1 MKLEKKILNIIK
13 KTTENKQDINLKTNL
28 IGNKA
33 VIDSSGLVQ
42 VCISLEELS
51 NELGFEFD
59 WTSEKAMSNTLSMFR
74 TAGSVIKEFK
84 KQQKK

>member
-13 KTTENKQDINLKTNL
+13 EESENKQNINLKTNL
-28 IGNKA
+28 VGNNA
-33 VIDSSGLVQ
+33 VIDSKSLIG
-42 VCISLEELS
+42 VCLSLEDLS

-74 TAGSVIKEFK
+74 TAGNLIEEFK
-84 KQQKK
+84 RQQKK

>member
-28 IGNKA
+28 IGSKA
-33 VIDSSGLVQ
+33 VIDSSGLVG

-51 NELGFEFD
+51 NELRFEFD
-59 WTSEKAMSNTLSMFR
+59 WTSEKAMSKSRSIFKTPLTL
-74 TAGSVIKEFK
+74 AQEFL
-84 KQQKK
+84 KQSS